1 MGTHIGRTEHLGQE
15 QVRRECTMGLTVE
28 EYRTISMVASGK
40 QVFEPTNTL
49 PVHERVVEA

>member
-1 MGTHIGRTEHLGQE
+1 MGTHVGRSEHLRQE
-15 QVRRECTMGLTVE
+15 LVRRECTMGPTVE

-49 PVHERVVEA
+49 TVYERLVEA